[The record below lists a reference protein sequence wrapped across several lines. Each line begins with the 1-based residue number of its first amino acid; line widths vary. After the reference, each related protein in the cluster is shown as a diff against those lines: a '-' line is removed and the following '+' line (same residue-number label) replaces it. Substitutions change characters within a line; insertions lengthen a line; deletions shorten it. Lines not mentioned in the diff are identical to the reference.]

1 MAALDRFNPYF
12 NYIDLSLG
20 AEDQCDCEGEEAGNY
35 ENIYDEK
42 EVATP
47 SYQAEENQPEQ
58 LKEEEQIVQSPIENQ
73 AKEEEREEIEP
84 PAPEPRIEEEEK
96 KKKKERERK
105 GKRSLST

>member
-1 MAALDRFNPYF
+1 MAALNRFNPYF

-35 ENIYDEK
+35 ENGYDEK
-42 EVATP
+42 EVVATP

-58 LKEEEQIVQSPIENQ
+58 LKEEEEQIVQSPIENQ

-96 KKKKERERK
+96 KKKKKEKEK
-105 GKRSLST
+105 EKEA